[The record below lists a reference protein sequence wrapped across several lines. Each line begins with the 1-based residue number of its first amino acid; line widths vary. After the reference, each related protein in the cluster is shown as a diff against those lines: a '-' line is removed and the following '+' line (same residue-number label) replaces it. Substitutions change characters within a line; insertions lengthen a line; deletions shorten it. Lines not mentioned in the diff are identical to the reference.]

1 MRELFQGN
9 DPHMIQRNAPEYVG
23 LCNFCPIIVVSNVL
37 GKPTTIGAWT
47 AKERTECRLKLS
59 QLSTAGDGPFSNF
72 WLVMTIDHLERARS
86 STSKPNH
93 SPASHPITRSDH
105 VQR

>member
-47 AKERTECRLKLS
+47 AKRTNRMPTEALLNSPLQGTDLS
-59 QLSTAGDGPFSNF
+59 LIFG
-72 WLVMTIDHLERARS
+72 L
-86 STSKPNH
+86 
-93 SPASHPITRSDH
+93 
-105 VQR
+105 